1 MLNADLTVAFQAF
14 QFLRCCNSEA
24 SYMSLRAV
32 NPVWFSRVFRMASWP
47 ALMLLTLGWLVV
59 GPAASQDGAPE
70 AWQANTLILIEDPLR
85 VRLLDLLEE
94 PQSLSLPIRKKLK
107 ALKAYYSDP
116 SSPDLWQDDTLAAHF
131 IRRLEN
137 AHKDGLGQRE
147 NLIEQLRAV
156 RQVNRLALTQEAQL
170 GQLAMA
176 ELYWSAGFLKYAA
189 QLKKGRF
196 LPTKIDSKLYW
207 QPKEIDMVAALQLVS
222 TLGDVD
228 AFFDAWEPQ
237 LPTYKALKKALAE
250 YQAIEAAGGWP
261 NVDVIDV
268 LKPGEAHDIVT
279 QLRARL
285 AVTEGADPAP
295 PPEQE
300 MIYGEDLQAAVKR
313 FQRRHGLEDDGVV
326 GKNTFFQLNIP
337 VDARLRQ
344 VVLSM
349 ERLRWMPEDLG
360 KHYIKVNIAGY
371 ELRRVENGQVREL
384 MRVVVGRPYHQT
396 PVFSETMTYVEINPY
411 WNVPRSIAVGEELPK
426 LQRSPG
432 ARAAKG
438 FEAVVNDKL
447 VPVTA
452 INWSRYSRTNFPVRL
467 RQRPGPNNALGRV
480 KFMFPNRFNVYMH
493 DTPARSLFG
502 KSARAFSHGCIRLAR
517 PIDMAEQVLST
528 SVPGWDRNR
537 VEGVLESKK
546 RTVVSLKS
554 PIQVH
559 VTYSTSWRDED
570 GDVQFRPDIY
580 RRDAKL
586 YAALFGKPYPY

>member
-1 MLNADLTVAFQAF
+1 
-14 QFLRCCNSEA
+14 
-24 SYMSLRAV
+24 MSIRAV
-32 NPVWFSRVFRMASWP
+32 NPVLFSRGLRA
-47 ALMLLTLGWLVV
+47 AYWLVV
-59 GPAASQDGAPE
+59 MFCVVSWKLLQAGSGAAQEVTPD
-70 AWQANTLILIEDPLR
+70 AWQAETRVNVEDPQRASLLA
-85 VRLLDLLEE
+85 LLDK
-94 PQSLSLPIRKKLK
+94 PQSVPLPIRQKLG
-107 ALKAYYSDP
+107 ALRAFYGDP
-116 SSPDLWQDDTLAAHF
+116 GSQDLWQDDKLAADF
-131 IRRLEN
+131 IRHLEN
-137 AHKDGLGQRE
+137 AHKDGLGQRD
-147 NLIEQLRAV
+147 NLIEQLRAF
-156 RQVNRLALTQEAQL
+156 RRINRLALTQEAQL
-170 GQLAMA
+170 QQLAMA

-228 AFFDAWEPQ
+228 AFFNAWEPQ

-250 YQAIEAAGGWP
+250 YQALEAAGGWP
-261 NVDVIDV
+261 SVRVIDV
-268 LKPGEAHDIVT
+268 LKPGEDNEVVP

-285 AVTEGADPAP
+285 AVTDGAPVSP
-295 PPEQE
+295 PLGQE
-300 MIYGEDLQAAVKR
+300 TIYGEDLQGAVKR
-313 FQRRHGLEDDGVV
+313 FQRRHGLEDDGIV

-337 VDARLRQ
+337 VQSRLRQ

-360 KHYIKVNIAGY
+360 KHYILVNIAGY
-371 ELRRVENGQVREL
+371 DLRRVENSKVQEV
-384 MRVVVGRPYHQT
+384 MRVVVGKPYHQT
-396 PVFSETMTYVEINPY
+396 PVFSETMTYVEVNPY
-411 WNVPRSIAVGEELPK
+411 WNVPRSIAVSEELPK
-426 LQRSPG
+426 LKRSPG

-438 FEAVVNDKL
+438 FEAVVNNKPIPL
-447 VPVTA
+447 TA
-452 INWSRYSRTNFPVRL
+452 INWSQYSRTNFPVRL
-467 RQRPGPNNALGRV
+467 RQKPGPNNALGRV

-493 DTPARSLFG
+493 DTPARSLFS

-528 SVPGWDRNR
+528 SVPGWDRKR
-537 VEGVLESKK
+537 VDRVVDSKK

-554 PIQVH
+554 PIEVH

>member
-1 MLNADLTVAFQAF
+1 
-14 QFLRCCNSEA
+14 
-24 SYMSLRAV
+24 MSIRAV
-32 NPVWFSRVFRMASWP
+32 NPVLFSRGLRA
-47 ALMLLTLGWLVV
+47 AYWLVV
-59 GPAASQDGAPE
+59 MFCVVSWKLVQAGSGAAQEVTPD
-70 AWQANTLILIEDPLR
+70 AWQAETRVNVEDPQRASLLA
-85 VRLLDLLEE
+85 LLDK
-94 PQSLSLPIRKKLK
+94 PQSVPLPIRQKLG
-107 ALKAYYSDP
+107 ALRAFYGDP
-116 SSPDLWQDDTLAAHF
+116 GSQDLWQDDKLAADF
-131 IRRLEN
+131 IRHLEN
-137 AHKDGLGQRE
+137 AHKDGLGQRD
-147 NLIEQLRAV
+147 NLIEQLRAF
-156 RQVNRLALTQEAQL
+156 RRINRLALTQEAQL
-170 GQLAMA
+170 QQLAMA

-228 AFFDAWEPQ
+228 AFFNAWEPQ

-250 YQAIEAAGGWP
+250 YQALEAAGGWP
-261 NVDVIDV
+261 SVRVIDV
-268 LKPGEAHDIVT
+268 LKPGEDNEVVP

-285 AVTEGADPAP
+285 AVTDGAPVSP
-295 PPEQE
+295 PLGQE
-300 MIYGEDLQAAVKR
+300 TIYGEDLQGAVKR
-313 FQRRHGLEDDGVV
+313 FQRRHGLEDDGIV

-337 VDARLRQ
+337 VQSRLRQ

-360 KHYIKVNIAGY
+360 KHYILVNIAGY
-371 ELRRVENGQVREL
+371 DLRRVENSKVQEV
-384 MRVVVGRPYHQT
+384 MRVVVGKPYHQT
-396 PVFSETMTYVEINPY
+396 PVFSETMTYVEVNPY
-411 WNVPRSIAVGEELPK
+411 WNVPRSIAVSEELPK
-426 LQRSPG
+426 LKRSPG

-438 FEAVVNDKL
+438 FEAVVNNKPIPL
-447 VPVTA
+447 TA
-452 INWSRYSRTNFPVRL
+452 INWSQYSRTNFPVRL
-467 RQRPGPNNALGRV
+467 RQKPGPNNALGRV

-493 DTPARSLFG
+493 DTPARSLFS

-528 SVPGWDRNR
+528 SVPGWDRKR
-537 VEGVLESKK
+537 VDRVVDSKK

-554 PIQVH
+554 PIEVH

>member
-1 MLNADLTVAFQAF
+1 
-14 QFLRCCNSEA
+14 
-24 SYMSLRAV
+24 MSIRAV
-32 NPVWFSRVFRMASWP
+32 NQVLFSRGLRA
-47 ALMLLTLGWLVV
+47 AYCLVV
-59 GPAASQDGAPE
+59 MFCVVSWKLVQAGPGGAQEVTPD
-70 AWQANTLILIEDPLR
+70 AWQAETRVNVEDPQRASLLA
-85 VRLLDLLEE
+85 LLDK
-94 PQSLSLPIRKKLK
+94 PQTVPLPIRQKLG
-107 ALKAYYSDP
+107 ALRAYYGDP
-116 SSPDLWQDDTLAAHF
+116 GSQDLWQDDMLAADF
-131 IRRLEN
+131 IRHLEN
-137 AHKDGLGQRE
+137 AHKDGLGQRD
-147 NLIEQLRAV
+147 NLIEQLRAF
-156 RQVNRLALTQEAQL
+156 RQINRLALTQEAQL
-170 GQLAMA
+170 QQLAMA

-228 AFFDAWEPQ
+228 AFFNAWEPQ

-250 YQAIEAAGGWP
+250 YQALEAAGGWP
-261 NVDVIDV
+261 SVRVIDV
-268 LKPGEAHDIVT
+268 LKPGEDNEVVR

-285 AVTEGADPAP
+285 AVTDGAPVSP
-295 PPEQE
+295 PLGQE
-300 MIYGEDLQAAVKR
+300 TIYGEDLQGAVKR
-313 FQRRHGLEDDGVV
+313 FQRRHGLEDDGIV

-337 VDARLRQ
+337 VQSRLRQ

-360 KHYIKVNIAGY
+360 KHYILVNIAGY
-371 ELRRVENGQVREL
+371 DLRRVENSKVQEV
-384 MRVVVGRPYHQT
+384 MRVVVGKPYHQT
-396 PVFSETMTYVEINPY
+396 PVFSETMTYVEVNPY
-411 WNVPRSIAVGEELPK
+411 WNVPRSIAVSEELPK
-426 LQRSPG
+426 LKRSPG

-438 FEAVVNDKL
+438 FEAVVNNKPIPL
-447 VPVTA
+447 TA
-452 INWSRYSRTNFPVRL
+452 INWGQYSRTNFPVRL
-467 RQRPGPNNALGRV
+467 RQKPGPNNALGRV

-493 DTPARSLFG
+493 DTPARSLFS

-528 SVPGWDRNR
+528 SVPGWDRKR
-537 VEGVLESKK
+537 VDRVVDSKK

-554 PIQVH
+554 PIEVH

>member
-1 MLNADLTVAFQAF
+1 
-14 QFLRCCNSEA
+14 
-24 SYMSLRAV
+24 MSIRAV
-32 NPVWFSRVFRMASWP
+32 NRVLFSRGLRA
-47 ALMLLTLGWLVV
+47 AYWLVV
-59 GPAASQDGAPE
+59 MFCVVSWKLVQAGPGAAQEVTPD
-70 AWQANTLILIEDPLR
+70 AWQAETRVNVEDPQRASLLA
-85 VRLLDLLEE
+85 LLDK
-94 PQSLSLPIRKKLK
+94 PQSVPLPIRQKLG
-107 ALKAYYSDP
+107 ALRAFYGDP
-116 SSPDLWQDDTLAAHF
+116 GSQDLWQDDKLAADF
-131 IRRLEN
+131 IRHLEN
-137 AHKDGLGQRE
+137 AHKDGLGQRD
-147 NLIEQLRAV
+147 NLIEQLRAF
-156 RQVNRLALTQEAQL
+156 RRINRLALTQEAQL
-170 GQLAMA
+170 QQLAMA

-196 LPTKIDSKLYW
+196 LPTKIDSKLFW

-228 AFFDAWEPQ
+228 AFFNAWEPQ

-250 YQAIEAAGGWP
+250 YQALEAAGGWP
-261 NVDVIDV
+261 SVRVIDV
-268 LKPGEAHDIVT
+268 LKPGEDNEVVP

-285 AVTEGADPAP
+285 AVTDGAPVSP
-295 PPEQE
+295 PLGQE
-300 MIYGEDLQAAVKR
+300 TIYGEDLQGAVKR
-313 FQRRHGLEDDGVV
+313 FQRRHGLEDDGIV

-337 VDARLRQ
+337 VQSRLRQ

-360 KHYIKVNIAGY
+360 KHYILVNIAGY
-371 ELRRVENGQVREL
+371 DLRRVENSKVQEV
-384 MRVVVGRPYHQT
+384 MRVVVGKPYHQT
-396 PVFSETMTYVEINPY
+396 PVFSETMTYVEVNPY
-411 WNVPRSIAVGEELPK
+411 WNVPRSIAVSEELPK
-426 LQRSPG
+426 LKRSPG

-438 FEAVVNDKL
+438 FEAVVNNKPIPL
-447 VPVTA
+447 TA
-452 INWSRYSRTNFPVRL
+452 INWSQYSRTNFPVRL
-467 RQRPGPNNALGRV
+467 RQKPGPNNALGRV

-493 DTPARSLFG
+493 DTPARSLFS

-528 SVPGWDRNR
+528 SVPGWDRKR
-537 VEGVLESKK
+537 VDRVVDSKK

-554 PIQVH
+554 PIEVH

>member
-1 MLNADLTVAFQAF
+1 
-14 QFLRCCNSEA
+14 
-24 SYMSLRAV
+24 MSIRAV
-32 NPVWFSRVFRMASWP
+32 NPVLFSGLRHAASWL
-47 ALMLLTLGWLVV
+47 AMMLSVV
-59 GPAASQDGAPE
+59 GWTVVLAGPGTAQEVTPDAWQAETHVTVVDPQRASLLALLDKPQSVPLPVRQKLGALRAYYGDPASQD
-70 AWQANTLILIEDPLR
+70 
-85 VRLLDLLEE
+85 
-94 PQSLSLPIRKKLK
+94 
-107 ALKAYYSDP
+107 
-116 SSPDLWQDDTLAAHF
+116 LWHDDKLAAAF
-131 IRRLEN
+131 IHRLEN
-137 AHKDGLGQRE
+137 AHKDGLGPRD

-156 RQVNRLALTQEAQL
+156 RRINRLALTQEAQL
-170 GQLAMA
+170 QQSAMA

-196 LPTKIDSKLYW
+196 LPTKIDSKLFW

-228 AFFDAWEPQ
+228 AFFNAWEPQ

-250 YQAIEAAGGWP
+250 YQSIEAAGGWP
-261 NVDVIDV
+261 RVKVIEV
-268 LKPGEAHDIVT
+268 LKPGEDNDIVP

-285 AVTEGADPAP
+285 AVTDGAPNSP
-295 PPEQE
+295 PPGQE
-300 MIYGEDLQAAVKR
+300 TIYGEDLQEAVKR

-337 VDARLRQ
+337 VQSRLRQ

-360 KHYIKVNIAGY
+360 KHYILVNIAGY
-371 ELRRVENGQVREL
+371 DLRRVQNSKVQEV
-384 MRVVVGRPYHQT
+384 MRVVVGKPYHQT
-396 PVFSETMTYVEINPY
+396 PVFSETMKYVEVNPY
-411 WNVPRSIAVGEELPK
+411 WNVPRSIAVSEELPK
-426 LQRSPG
+426 LKRSPG

-438 FEAVVNDKL
+438 FEAVVNNKPIPL
-447 VPVTA
+447 TA
-452 INWSRYSRTNFPVRL
+452 INWSQYSRTNFPMRL
-467 RQRPGPNNALGRV
+467 RQKPGPNNALGRV

-493 DTPARSLFG
+493 DTPARSLFS

-517 PIDMAEQVLST
+517 PIDMTEQVLST
-528 SVPGWDRNR
+528 SVPGWDRKR
-537 VEGVLESKK
+537 VDSVVESKK

-554 PIQVH
+554 PIEVH
-559 VTYSTSWRDED
+559 ITYSTSWRDED